1 MRRSCRGFTLL
12 ELMIV
17 IVLIGVLVGMVS
29 FATGMNPAR
38 QARHEADTLA
48 GMIRQLR
55 ERAVIEGQEYGVR
68 LSVDGYRA
76 MRLDVRGWEA
86 MTAVYRWPDQLRL
99 RLKQDG
105 YSVSLGADEGPPQL
119 LMLSSDETSSFT
131 VTFEVRDRIWSRL
144 TSDGI
149 GEVVIDG

>member
-1 MRRSCRGFTLL
+1 
-12 ELMIV
+12 MIV

>member
-1 MRRSCRGFTLL
+1 
-12 ELMIV
+12 MIV

-76 MRLDVRGWEA
+76 MRLDVRGWKA